1 MGYAHYVLADGR
13 EAGYGVEATCD
24 EDGCTE
30 KIDRGMG
37 YLCGDEPGEDEFG
50 CGKYFCGRHLY
61 GGPRASRGGQCKRC
75 LDEWEADQPRSID
88 AYADDPRVLPQA
100 DGSYRLC
107 DGADEFVL
115 TRGQDGRW
123 RVQTGYGASEPLLL
137 NDDTS
142 AAEVV
147 YELIGGPL

>member
-1 MGYAHYVLADGR
+1 MTVVRSTSGTATSSASTSVSSQGRERRMGYAHYVLADGR

-61 GGPRASRGGQCKRC
+61 GGPRASRGGPCKRW
-75 LDEWEADQPRSID
+75 LYEW
-88 AYADDPRVLPQA
+88 
-100 DGSYRLC
+100 
-107 DGADEFVL
+107 
-115 TRGQDGRW
+115 
-123 RVQTGYGASEPLLL
+123 
-137 NDDTS
+137 
-142 AAEVV
+142 
-147 YELIGGPL
+147 